1 VCVHKTHAHIRMTA
15 DTVNTWSSALTNSF
29 QDLWQGVLFFAPKLI
44 IAFLIIVIGW
54 MVGALVGRVVA
65 QIVRSLKVDE
75 ALRKA
80 GADDALARGGIM
92 LNAGGFLG
100 GLVKWFIIVV
110 FLVAAFDVLNLSQV
124 NLFLQ
129 TVVLQYL
136 PQVIV
141 AVLILLVA
149 AVIADVMQRVVVT
162 SARAAEIRSARFLGS
177 VTKWSIWIIAL
188 LAALFQLGIAAT
200 FVQTI
205 FTGFI
210 IALSLALGLSFGLGG
225 QETAARLLEKVRSE
239 ISHKE

>member
-1 VCVHKTHAHIRMTA
+1 MTA
-15 DTVNTWSSALTNSF
+15 NTVNTWSSVLTNSF
-29 QDLWQGVLFFAPKLI
+29 QDLWEGILVFVPNLVIALLI
-44 IAFLIIVIGW
+44 IIIGW
-54 MVGALVGRVVA
+54 MVGALVGRVIA

-80 GADDALARGGIM
+80 GAEDALARGGIM
-92 LNAGGFLG
+92 LNAGNFLG

-110 FLVAAFDVLNLSQV
+110 FLVAAFDVLHLTQV
-124 NLFLQ
+124 NTFLQ

-149 AVIADVMQRVVVT
+149 AVIADVMQRVVIT

-177 VTKWSIWIIAL
+177 VTKWAIWIFAL
-188 LAALFQLGIAAT
+188 LAALYQLGIAAT
-200 FVQTI
+200 FIQTI
-205 FTGFI
+205 FTGFV

-225 QETAARLLEKVRSE
+225 QETAARLLEKVRGE
-239 ISHKE
+239 ISHKD

>member
-1 VCVHKTHAHIRMTA
+1 MTSVTVTTWR
-15 DTVNTWSSALTNSF
+15 DTLTNSF
-29 QDLWQGVLFFAPKLI
+29 QNLWDGILAFVPNLI
-44 IAFLIIVIGW
+44 IALIIIIIGW
-54 MVGALVGRVVA
+54 LVGALIGRVVA
-65 QIVRSLKVDE
+65 QIVKSLKVDE
-75 ALRKA
+75 ALRKT
-80 GADDALARGGIM
+80 GAEDALARGGIM
-92 LNAGGFLG
+92 LNAGNFLG

-110 FLVAAFDVLNLSQV
+110 FLVAAFDVLHLTQV
-124 NLFLQ
+124 NFFLRE
-129 TVVLQYL
+129 VVILYL

-177 VTKWSIWIIAL
+177 VTKWSIWVFAF
-188 LAALFQLGIAAT
+188 LAALYQLGIAPT

-205 FTGFI
+205 FTGFV

-225 QETAARLLEKVRSE
+225 QEQAARILERVRNE